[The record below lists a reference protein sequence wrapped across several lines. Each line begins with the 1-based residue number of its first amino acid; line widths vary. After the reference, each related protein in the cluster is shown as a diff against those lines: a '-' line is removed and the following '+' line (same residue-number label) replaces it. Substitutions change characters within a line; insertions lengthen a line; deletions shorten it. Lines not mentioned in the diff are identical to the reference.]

1 MAESIRTEPNR
12 YPALLVQAAGARN
25 ITSQG
30 QTGSSRVSKLP
41 QMTAI
46 STVTQV
52 DTAWSLLGDPESQMH
67 Y

>member
-1 MAESIRTEPNR
+1 
-12 YPALLVQAAGARN
+12 
-25 ITSQG
+25 
-30 QTGSSRVSKLP
+30 
-41 QMTAI
+41 MTVI